1 MGMSFFSLLLALLIE
16 QARPLGRGNI
26 VHARVRAWLRWVVR
40 KFDIG
45 RSPWLAWGI
54 AVLVPTFLVGGVY
67 LWLDS
72 SLGWF
77 GGLLA
82 LAWNV
87 WILYITLG
95 FRQFSFHFSAIRD
108 ALEAGDEQLARRL
121 LAEWQQIDA
130 SELPPREII
139 RHVLEFSVVAA
150 HRHVL
155 GVLSWFLLLSLL
167 GLGPAGAV
175 IYRLSE
181 LITRYWP
188 HVSRKQA
195 PWVSES
201 VLAVA
206 ARAWSWVDWLPA
218 RVTAFG
224 FAVVGRFEDAV
235 DAWRRHEEFKRM
247 QQKEAQDSG
256 RTPSAQARLD
266 ALAGARPGE
275 QLGVNARAQD
285 NDHLIIATL
294 AGALNVRL
302 GLSEASRARL
312 GEGVDWQEP
321 QLAHLRSSVGLI
333 WRAVVFWM
341 LLLALMTVG
350 HWLA

>member
-1 MGMSFFSLLLALLIE
+1 MSFFSLLLALLIE
-16 QARPLGRGNI
+16 QARPLGRGNV

-54 AVLVPTFLVGGVY
+54 AVLLPAVAATCIY
-67 LWLDS
+67 LWLKF

-77 GGLLA
+77 GILLA

-87 WILYITLG
+87 AVLYLTLG

-108 ALEAGDEQLARRL
+108 ALEAGDEQTARRL

-139 RHVLEFSVVAA
+139 RHVLEYSVVAA

-155 GVLSWFLLLSLL
+155 GVLCWFLVGSLL

-175 IYRLSE
+175 FYRLSE

-195 PWVSES
+195 PWVSEG
-201 VLAVA
+201 VLAVS

-218 RVTAFG
+218 RATAFG
-224 FAVVGRFEDAV
+224 FAVAGRFEDAV

-247 QQKEAQDSG
+247 QQKEAQE
-256 RTPSAQARLD
+256 SAPGTGVQVRVE

-275 QLGVNARAQD
+275 QLADNSRAQD
-285 NDHLIIATL
+285 NDHLIIAAL

-341 LLLALMTVG
+341 LLLALVTVG
-350 HWLA
+350 RWLA

>member
-1 MGMSFFSLLLALLIE
+1 MSFFSLLLALLIE
-16 QARPLGRGNI
+16 QARPLGRGNG
-26 VHARVRAWLRWVVR
+26 VHARIRGWLRWVVR

-45 RSPWLAWGI
+45 RSPWLAWGM
-54 AVLVPTFLVGGVY
+54 AVLTPSLAVWLIY

-72 SLGWF
+72 SWGWM
-77 GGLLA
+77 GSLLA

-87 WILYITLG
+87 AVLYVTLG
-95 FRQFSFHFSAIRD
+95 FRQFSFRFTAIRE
-108 ALEAGDEQLARRL
+108 ALEAGDEQQARRL

-155 GVLSWFLLLSLL
+155 GVLSWFLFASML
-167 GLGPAGAV
+167 GFGPAGAV
-175 IYRLSE
+175 FYRLSE
-181 LITRYWP
+181 LVTRYWP

-195 PWVSES
+195 PWVSDA
-201 VLAVA
+201 VLTAS
-206 ARAWSWVDWLPA
+206 ARAWGRVDWFPA
-218 RVTAFG
+218 RITAFG

-235 DAWRRHEEFKRM
+235 DAWRRYEDFKRM
-247 QQKEAQDSG
+247 QQKEAQDAG
-256 RTPSAQARLD
+256 RVPGAHARLE
-266 ALAGARPGE
+266 AMPGARPGSDHQE
-275 QLGVNARAQD
+275 DIARAQD
-285 NDHLIIATL
+285 NDGVIIAAM

-312 GEGVDWQEP
+312 GEDVDWREP

-333 WRAVVFWM
+333 WRAVVLWM
-341 LLLALMTVG
+341 LLLALLTVG
-350 HWLA
+350 RWLA